1 MVEQELP
8 SGNRKRRI
16 VIIDDE
22 PAFSK
27 LLAKMVG
34 DLGYDVMVSTDAR
47 SSYTYELRQSD
58 IVFVDIQM
66 PHVDGFQ
73 VLEKL
78 ARQNV
83 KCSIVLMSGQGERLD
98 QAEKLTKK
106 LDLQLV
112 GVLEK
117 PFRLVDVE
125 LVLEGI

>member
-1 MVEQELP
+1 MVEQGLP
-8 SGNRKRRI
+8 SGKRKRRI

-34 DLGYDVMVSTDAR
+34 NLGYDVKVSTDAR
-47 SSYTYELRQSD
+47 SSHTYELRQSD

-66 PHVDGFQ
+66 PHVNGFQ
-73 VLEKL
+73 VLEQV

-83 KCSIVLMSGQGERLD
+83 QCSIVLMSGQGERLD
-98 QAEKLTKK
+98 AAEKLTRK
-106 LDLQLV
+106 LDLHLV

-117 PFRLVDVE
+117 PFRLPDVE

>member
-1 MVEQELP
+1 MVEQGSP
-8 SGNRKRRI
+8 SGKRKRRI

-106 LDLQLV
+106 LDLELV

>member
-8 SGNRKRRI
+8 SGKRKRRI

-47 SSYTYELRQSD
+47 SSYTYELKQSD

-106 LDLQLV
+106 LDLLLV

-117 PFRLVDVE
+117 PFRLPDVE
-125 LVLEGI
+125 MVLEGI

>member
-1 MVEQELP
+1 MVEQGSS
-8 SGNRKRRI
+8 SGKRKRRI

-34 DLGYDVMVSTDAR
+34 ELGYDVMVSTDAR
-47 SSYTYELRQSD
+47 SSHTYELRQSD

-73 VLEKL
+73 VLQKL

-117 PFRLVDVE
+117 PFRLADVE
-125 LVLEGI
+125 LALEGI

>member
-1 MVEQELP
+1 MVEQGSS
-8 SGNRKRRI
+8 SGKRKRRI

-34 DLGYDVMVSTDAR
+34 ELGYDVMVSTDAR
-47 SSYTYELRQSD
+47 SSHTYELRQSD

-73 VLEKL
+73 VLQKL

-125 LVLEGI
+125 LALEGI

>member
-1 MVEQELP
+1 MVEQGSP
-8 SGNRKRRI
+8 PGKRKRRI

-34 DLGYDVMVSTDAR
+34 ELGYDVMVSTDAR

-117 PFRLVDVE
+117 PFRLGDVE